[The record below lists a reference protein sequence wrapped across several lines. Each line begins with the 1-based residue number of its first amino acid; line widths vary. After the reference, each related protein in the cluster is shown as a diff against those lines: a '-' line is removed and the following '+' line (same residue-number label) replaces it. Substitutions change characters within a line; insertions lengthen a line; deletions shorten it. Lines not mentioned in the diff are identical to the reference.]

1 MLLELTYKNEE
12 LKRLCEDASYQKKLI
27 KDYGKEVAKKLPQRI
42 KQLKSMPTVADI
54 PTSLPFKRHKLN
66 GDRKETMAVNVN
78 KQYRI
83 IFKDKNNKIIVE
95 DLRKIDS
102 IEILEVSK
110 HYE

>member
-1 MLLELTYKNEE
+1 MELTYKNEE
-12 LKRLCEDASYQKKLI
+12 LKRLCEDASYQRKLI
-27 KDYGKEVAKKLPQRI
+27 KDYGKEVAMKLPLRI

-54 PTSLPFKRHKLN
+54 PTCPPFRRHKLS
-66 GDRKETMAVNVN
+66 GDRKETIAVDVN
-78 KQYRI
+78 RQYRI

-95 DLRKIDS
+95 DLRKIDN